1 MLSALVLQVFCTPG
15 SLQSRLSAIQAFCTQ
30 GFLHSRLSALPDLC
44 PTDSLHSHFRPSAL
58 AHQSFCS
65 LGSLHS
71 GLSALQRL
79 CAPGSLP
86 FRLFPLPDLCPPGPL
101 HSHFRPSDPALQSSC
116 TPVSLCSRLSALTLP
131 AFCPC
136 TSALCALGSLHSH
149 VSAFQA
155 HCPSVSFQSQLSA
168 PPGSLPCCLPKLFRL
183 SALTLQAFC
192 PCPSVLLHS
201 GLSALQTLCPLVSM
215 HSSKN

>member
-1 MLSALVLQVFCTPG
+1 MPS
-15 SLQSRLSAIQAFCTQ
+15 
-30 GFLHSRLSALPDLC
+30 
-44 PTDSLHSHFRPSAL
+44 RPSAL
-58 AHQSFCS
+58 TLQA
-65 LGSLHS
+65 LTLHFS
-71 GLSALQRL
+71 LSALW
-79 CAPGSLP
+79 
-86 FRLFPLPDLCPPGPL
+86 DL
-101 HSHFRPSDPALQSSC
+101 C

-136 TSALCALGSLHSH
+136 TSAFCALGSLHSH
-149 VSAFQA
+149 VSALQA

-215 HSSKN
+215 HSYFWLSALALQAFCTLGSLHSSISALQALSLQALCTPGSLQPRLSALQSPCTLISVHPFVRFFFLFFPSKL